1 MKQAGQILLCL
12 HFSEEA
18 EKTEAQETEAT
29 EQVND
34 GTQFR
39 SLASHFNVFF
49 YFAFF
54 CLASI
59 IIYLF
64 LLLLKRLHHADAG
77 E

>member
-1 MKQAGQILLCL
+1 MKQAGQVLLCL
-12 HFSEEA
+12 CFSEEA

-54 CLASI
+54 CLP
-59 IIYLF
+59 
-64 LLLLKRLHHADAG
+64 
-77 E
+77 